1 MAKRADGQGAVYLR
15 ADGRWE
21 AQLRL
26 AGGGRKS
33 VYGRTRREAL
43 GKLRK
48 ARWAAVGWLPV
59 AAFLD
64 RWLEVIRDRVR
75 PSTYENYELNA
86 TGAERGRGKPP
97 MRCTIRS
104 AETGH
109 LVRFR
114 LAFSIAKRS
123 RSTISRT
130 PPAWAS
136 VQE

>member
-48 ARWAAVGWLPV
+48 ARWAAVRGLPV